1 MTISHKTQPAESLH
15 GTIRVASDK
24 SISHRSLIFSAL
36 ADGQSRV
43 KHLLLGEDVLC
54 TLTMLNQLG
63 VKTSHS
69 AKTLTAADELV
80 LEGVGV
86 HGLKESNELLY
97 CGNSGT
103 TMRLMLGLLSGQS
116 FVSRLT
122 GDEYLNKR
130 PMERVMK
137 PLTQMGAQF
146 SVTQEGDQRI
156 ITVQPSK
163 KLQGISYA
171 SPVASAQVK
180 SCLILAGLYADGI
193 TSVSEPSLSRNHTE
207 IMLQAQGAP
216 LAIKDLTVSVTKTQN
231 LKPLNITVP
240 ADISSAAFF
249 IVAALITPNSD
260 LLIQD
265 VCLNP
270 TRTGL
275 LDILKAMG
283 AHIEIIDERFVGGE
297 VVGDLRVK
305 TSKLK
310 NVAVGGAVIPRLI
323 DEIPVLTLAAAL
335 AEGQMVLTDAGELRV
350 KETDRIKAICSE
362 MTKLGVAIQETKD
375 GFILTGRAK
384 LEQPSVDFKSYGD
397 HRMAMTE
404 MIAGLVLDQSVM
416 IDDVACVQTSFPEFF
431 ELLGKIRN

>member
-1 MTISHKTQPAESLH
+1 
-15 GTIRVASDK
+15 
-24 SISHRSLIFSAL
+24 L

-69 AKTLTAADELV
+69 AKTLTAVDELV
-80 LEGVGV
+80 IDGVGV
-86 HGLKESNELLY
+86 QGLKASSDILY

-116 FVSRLT
+116 FSSRLT

-146 SVTQEGDQRI
+146 LVAQEGAQRI
-156 ITVQPSK
+156 ITVTPAKS
-163 KLQGISYA
+163 LEGITYA

-180 SCLILAGLYADGI
+180 SCLILAGLYADGT

-216 LAIKDLTVSVTKTQN
+216 LSIDGLTVSVTKTKT
-231 LKPLNITVP
+231 LKPLNMTVP

-260 LLIQD
+260 LLIED

-275 LDILKAMG
+275 LDILNAMG
-283 AHIEIIDERFVGGE
+283 AHIEVLDERLVGGE
-297 VVGDLRVK
+297 VVGNLRVK

-310 NVAVGGAVIPRLI
+310 NVAVGGSVIPRLI
-323 DEIPVLTLAAAL
+323 DEIPVLTLAAAT
-335 AEGQMVLTDAGELRV
+335 AEGKMLLTDAGELRV

-362 MTKLGVAIQETKD
+362 MTKLGVDIIETKD
-375 GFILTGRAK
+375 GFILTGSAK
-384 LEQPSVDFKSYGD
+384 LKQPKGNFKSYGD

-404 MIAGLVLDQSVM
+404 MIAGLVLDQPVL
-416 IDDVACVQTSFPEFF
+416 IDDVACVKTSFPEFF
-431 ELLGKIRN
+431 ELLEKVGN